1 MKIIYISLICAIAL
15 ALGAGCKKEAGEG
28 GRASVKG
35 KVYAYDWD
43 NTQLYKI
50 SEGYSS
56 GERVYILYGD
66 KTTVGDDVHTSLDG
80 SFEFKYL
87 NKGHYKV
94 FVNSLDTAYKLKG
107 NDTYIPIVHE
117 FDITETKQT
126 IDLEDIVINK

>member
-1 MKIIYISLICAIAL
+1 MRLFFIGL
-15 ALGAGCKKEAGEG
+15 ASCIVITSASCKKEAGPG

-43 NTQLYKI
+43 NTQLFKV

-66 KTTVGDDVHTSLDG
+66 NTTIGNDVRTSIDG

-87 NKGHYKV
+87 NKGRYKL
-94 FVNSLDTAYKLKG
+94 FVNSLDTAYKIKG
-107 NDTYIPIVHE
+107 NDTYIPIIRE
-117 FDITETKQT
+117 FEITNAKGTIMLDDI
-126 IDLEDIVINK
+126 IINK

>member
-1 MKIIYISLICAIAL
+1 MRLFFIGLTSCILIASAS
-15 ALGAGCKKEAGEG
+15 CKKKAGPG

-43 NTQLYKI
+43 NTQLFKV

-66 KTTVGDDVHTSLDG
+66 NTTIGNDVRTSIDG

-87 NKGHYKV
+87 NKGRYKL
-94 FVNSLDTAYKLKG
+94 FVNSLDTAYKIKG
-107 NDTYIPIVHE
+107 NDTYIPIIRE
-117 FDITETKQT
+117 FEITNAKSV
-126 IDLEDIVINK
+126 ISLDDIVINK